1 LDSELPISLKE
12 NRVNRRQLDLI
23 DYLQEENRVLKE
35 RLDGRRIRF
44 TDAERRRLARKAYAL
59 GRKVL
64 KELETLVTP
73 DTLMRWH
80 RQLLASKWN
89 YSHRR
94 GPGRPCVMTR
104 IVDLILRMGL
114 ENPSWGYTRIRGALA
129 NVGHQTGR
137 GTIANILRE
146 HGIEPAPERDRHTRW
161 STFLK
166 AHWECLTATDTASW
180 YSISTDALEVFPS
193 LSFSRIT

>member
-23 DYLQEENRVLKE
+23 DYLQEENRVLKA

-94 GPGRPCVMTR
+94 GPG
-104 IVDLILRMGL
+104 
-114 ENPSWGYTRIRGALA
+114 
-129 NVGHQTGR
+129 
-137 GTIANILRE
+137 
-146 HGIEPAPERDRHTRW
+146 PAPRHDEDRRSHSAHGAGKSLVDPLFGHYGIVVLRSLLTRW
-161 STFLK
+161 RYFPACPS
-166 AHWECLTATDTASW
+166 AASHEW
-180 YSISTDALEVFPS
+180 DCAARP
-193 LSFSRIT
+193 R